1 MIVDDEYVLIGSA
14 NINQRSLDGSRDTE
28 IAMGAY
34 QPSYTWSGKK
44 THPHGQVA
52 GISNSF
58 VAYCFKTY
66 AFMSQYSSVAT
77 TILDTQVYGYRMSLW
92 AEHLGTLED
101 SFCQPES
108 LECIRQ
114 VNSIAKNNW
123 QIYAADENKEM
134 TGHLMQYPIQ
144 VSKNGNVS
152 TLPGHECFP
161 DVGGKVL
168 GSPTNLPDALT
179 T

>member
-1 MIVDDEYVLIGSA
+1 MARLLAFQILLLHIVLKHMHSCL
-14 NINQRSLDGSRDTE
+14 NIHLLQQLF
-28 IAMGAY
+28 
-34 QPSYTWSGKK
+34 W
-44 THPHGQVA
+44 
-52 GISNSF
+52 
-58 VAYCFKTY
+58 
-66 AFMSQYSSVAT
+66 
-77 TILDTQVYGYRMSLW
+77 TQVYGYRMSLW

-179 T
+179 TWQSHHTFKMELQFIVKVQQRNKNGEHTEQLEVKWRARC

>member
-1 MIVDDEYVLIGSA
+1 MSFIVANPRLCSSLCFFFFFFFLLLLQGLAQKFRRFMIYVHAKGMIVDDEYVLIGSA

-34 QPSYTWSGKK
+34 QPSSTWSGKK

-77 TILDTQVYGYRMSLW
+77 TILDTGIWLSDVSLGRAPW
-92 AEHLGTLED
+92 H
-101 SFCQPES
+101 P
-108 LECIRQ
+108 
-114 VNSIAKNNW
+114 
-123 QIYAADENKEM
+123 
-134 TGHLMQYPIQ
+134 
-144 VSKNGNVS
+144 
-152 TLPGHECFP
+152 
-161 DVGGKVL
+161 
-168 GSPTNLPDALT
+168 
-179 T
+179 